1 MQLAFFIQTKL
12 TVKSKRAH
20 RFVLNTAMQL

>member
-12 TVKSKRAH
+12 TVKSKRAN
-20 RFVLNTAMQL
+20 RFALNMAMQL